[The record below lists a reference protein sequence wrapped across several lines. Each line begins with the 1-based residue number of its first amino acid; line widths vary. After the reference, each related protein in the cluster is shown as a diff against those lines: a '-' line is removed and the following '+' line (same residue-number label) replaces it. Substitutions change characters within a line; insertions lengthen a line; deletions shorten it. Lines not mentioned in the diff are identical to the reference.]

1 MQRILVVED
10 EFLLA
15 LRIHALLEEADV
27 EIVGPVGTLDEARK
41 LADDET
47 LDGALLDVNIDGGR
61 VDDVV
66 EILRRHDVPFVFVT
80 ANDADHLPPNCSRVA
95 VVAKPFRDDDLLR
108 EVGRLKSEMAP
119 RSSAPKKGRSR
130 PVIVSRP
137 GFA

>member
-1 MQRILVVED
+1 MRRMLVVED

-15 LRIHALLEEADV
+15 LRIHTLLEEADV
-27 EIVGPVGTLDEARK
+27 EIVGPVGTLDDARK

-66 EILRRHDVPFVFVT
+66 EILRRRDVPFVFVT

-119 RSSAPKKGRSR
+119 RSSAPKKGRGR

>member
-10 EFLLA
+10 GFLLA
-15 LRIHALLEEADV
+15 LRIHTLLEEADV

-80 ANDADHLPPNCSRVA
+80 ANDADHLPPNCSRV
-95 VVAKPFRDDDLLR
+95 VVVGKPFKDDVLLR
-108 EVGRLKSEMAP
+108 EVDRLKSEMVR
-119 RSSAPKKGRSR
+119 RSLALQ
-130 PVIVSRP
+130 
-137 GFA
+137 

>member
-1 MQRILVVED
+1 MRRMLVVED

-15 LRIHALLEEADV
+15 LRIHTLLEEADV

-66 EILRRHDVPFVFVT
+66 EILRRHDVPFLFVT
-80 ANDADHLPPNCSRVA
+80 ANDADHLPPNCGRV
-95 VVAKPFRDDDLLR
+95 VVVGKPFKDDVLLR
-108 EVGRLKSEMAP
+108 EVDRLKSEMVR
-119 RSSAPKKGRSR
+119 RSLALQ
-130 PVIVSRP
+130 
-137 GFA
+137 

>member
-1 MQRILVVED
+1 MAKPLFIDLRERTRERAMRRMLVVED

-15 LRIHALLEEADV
+15 WHIHTLLEEADV

-66 EILRRHDVPFVFVT
+66 EILRRHDVPFLFVT
-80 ANDADHLPPNCSRVA
+80 ANDADHLPPNCSRVV

-108 EVGRLKSEMAP
+108 EVGRLKERIPKRP
-119 RSSAPKKGRSR
+119 R
-130 PVIVSRP
+130 V
-137 GFA
+137 

>member
-15 LRIHALLEEADV
+15 LRIHTLLEEADV

-41 LADDET
+41 LADDEP

-66 EILRRHDVPFVFVT
+66 EILRRRAVPFLFVT
-80 ANDADHLPPNCSRVA
+80 ANDPDHLPPNCSRVA
-95 VVAKPFRDDDLLR
+95 MVTKPFRDDDLLR

-119 RSSAPKKGRSR
+119 GSSALQRVRGRPAIISR
-130 PVIVSRP
+130 PR
-137 GFA
+137 FA

>member
-15 LRIHALLEEADV
+15 LRIHTLLEEADV

-66 EILRRHDVPFVFVT
+66 EILRRHDVPFLFVT
-80 ANDADHLPPNCSRVA
+80 ANDADHLPPNCSRV
-95 VVAKPFRDDDLLR
+95 VVVGKPFKDDVLLR
-108 EVGRLKSEMAP
+108 EVDRLKSEMVR
-119 RSSAPKKGRSR
+119 RSLALQ
-130 PVIVSRP
+130 
-137 GFA
+137 

>member
-1 MQRILVVED
+1 MRRMLVVED

-15 LRIHALLEEADV
+15 LRIHTLLEEADV
-27 EIVGPVGTLDEARK
+27 EIIGPVGTLDEARK

>member
-1 MQRILVVED
+1 MLVVED

-15 LRIHALLEEADV
+15 LRIHTLLEEADV
-27 EIVGPVGTLDEARK
+27 EIIGPVGTLDEARK

-66 EILRRHDVPFVFVT
+66 EILRRHDVPFLFVT
-80 ANDADHLPPNCSRVA
+80 ANDADHLPPNCSRAA

-108 EVGRLKSEMAP
+108 EVGRLRSEMAP

>member
-15 LRIHALLEEADV
+15 LRIHTLLEEADV

-41 LADDET
+41 LADDAT

-66 EILRRHDVPFVFVT
+66 EILRRRDIPFLFVT
-80 ANDADHLPPNCSRVA
+80 DNDADHLPPNCSRVS

-108 EVGRLKSEMAP
+108 EVGRLKSEMAHG
-119 RSSAPKKGRSR
+119 SSALQKERGR

>member
-15 LRIHALLEEADV
+15 LRIHTLLDEADV

-66 EILRRHDVPFVFVT
+66 EILRRHDVPFLFVT
-80 ANDADHLPPNCSRVA
+80 ANDADHLPPNCSRV
-95 VVAKPFRDDDLLR
+95 VVVGKPFQDDVLLR
-108 EVGRLKSEMAP
+108 EVDRLKSEMVR
-119 RSSAPKKGRSR
+119 RSLTLQ
-130 PVIVSRP
+130 
-137 GFA
+137 

>member
-15 LRIHALLEEADV
+15 LRIHTLLEEADV

-66 EILRRHDVPFVFVT
+66 EILRRHDVPFLFVT
-80 ANDADHLPPNCSRVA
+80 GNDPDHLPPNCSRV
-95 VVAKPFRDDDLLR
+95 VVVGKPFKDDVLLR
-108 EVGRLKSEMAP
+108 EVDRLKLEMVR
-119 RSSAPKKGRSR
+119 RSLALQ
-130 PVIVSRP
+130 
-137 GFA
+137 